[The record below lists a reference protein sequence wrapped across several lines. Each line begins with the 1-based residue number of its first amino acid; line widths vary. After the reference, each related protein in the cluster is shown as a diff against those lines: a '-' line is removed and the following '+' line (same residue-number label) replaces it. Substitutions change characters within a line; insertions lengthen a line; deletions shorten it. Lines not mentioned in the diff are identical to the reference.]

1 MNEKTAKAYFIG
13 KMSYKERLRRYH
25 QEKDELFRKY
35 RNCSAEE
42 LQKKHDELIK
52 KWGI

>member
-1 MNEKTAKAYFIG
+1 MNEKTAKSFFID
-13 KMSYKERLRRYH
+13 KMSYQERLRRYH
-25 QEKDELFRKY
+25 QEKDALFQKY

-42 LQKKHDELIK
+42 LQKKHDELVK